1 MVSAAEAISTPD
13 FSCLPFFFI
22 KICEPLVQGRNEML
36 MIVVLSVS
44 GGMYLISL
52 IMCIFGSVVM
62 KTKNVKMMMVIHVLC
77 VLSAI
82 IGWFVLY
89 GIIYMIFGWFK

>member
-1 MVSAAEAISTPD
+1 
-13 FSCLPFFFI
+13 
-22 KICEPLVQGRNEML
+22 
-36 MIVVLSVS
+36 
-44 GGMYLISL
+44 
-52 IMCIFGSVVM
+52 M

-89 GIIYMIFGWFK
+89 GIIYMIFWWFK